1 MTDRAL
7 RASGV
12 RSGEPAP
19 IWEDDMKSMCLAA
32 VLAAMMGSAAFAQTF
47 GVSMQSFDNNFQ
59 TLLREG
65 ISARASEADGVNVQV
80 EDAQTDISK
89 QLDQVNNFIAAG
101 VDAIIMTL
109 TDTSAAPGI
118 SEAATKAGIPVVFL
132 NLEPENL
139 GNLPE
144 KQVYVGSRETES
156 GELGAKAAC
165 SLLTE
170 KGKASDAQVYILMG
184 DLAHQASRD
193 RTNSFKE
200 MLAAGDCKD
209 ATIADE
215 QSGAWARTNA
225 MDTTTNW
232 ITAGRPIDVVFAN
245 NDEMA
250 IGAIQALK
258 AAGVSMDDVIVIG
271 IDATQDGL
279 AAMAAGDLDATVFQ
293 NARGQSASAVDAAV
307 ALVRGDPVEKQ
318 VWVPFELVTPKNMA
332 DYASKN

>member
-1 MTDRAL
+1 
-7 RASGV
+7 
-12 RSGEPAP
+12 
-19 IWEDDMKSMCLAA
+19 MKSMYLAA
-32 VLAAMMGSAAFAQTF
+32 ALAALMGSAASAETI

-65 ISARASEADGVNVQV
+65 INARVGEVDGATVQI

-89 QLDQVNNFIAAG
+89 QLNQVNNFIAAG

-109 TDTSAAPGI
+109 TDTSAAAGI
-118 SEAATKAGIPVVFL
+118 SEAAEKAGIPLVYL

-139 GNLPE
+139 GKLPA
-144 KQVYVGSRETES
+144 KQAYVGSKETDS
-156 GELGAKAAC
+156 GKLGAEAAC
-165 SLLTE
+165 SLLKE

-193 RTNSFKE
+193 RTSAFKE
-200 MLAAGDCKD
+200 TLAAGDCKG

-215 QSGAWARTNA
+215 QSAAWTRTNA
-225 MDTTTNW
+225 MDLTTNW
-232 ITAGRPIDVVFAN
+232 ITAGQPIDVVFAN

-258 AAGVSMDDVIVIG
+258 AAGVSMDDVIVVG

-293 NARGQSASAVDAAV
+293 NAKGQSASAVDTAV
-307 ALVRGDPVEKQ
+307 SLVRGQSVEKN

-332 DYASKN
+332 DYAARN

>member
-1 MTDRAL
+1 
-7 RASGV
+7 
-12 RSGEPAP
+12 
-19 IWEDDMKSMCLAA
+19 MKSMYLAA
-32 VLAAMMGSAAFAQTF
+32 ALAALMGSAASAETI

-65 ISARASEADGVNVQV
+65 ISARASEVNGVNVQI

-89 QLDQVNNFIAAG
+89 QLNQVNNFIAAG
-101 VDAIIMTL
+101 VDAIVMTL

-118 SEAATKAGIPVVFL
+118 SEAAEKAGIPLVYL
-132 NLEPENL
+132 NLEPDNS
-139 GNLPE
+139 GKLPE
-144 KQVYVGSRETES
+144 KQAYVGSKETDS
-156 GELGAKAAC
+156 GKLGAEAAC
-165 SLLTE
+165 SLLKE

-193 RTNSFKE
+193 RTSSFKE
-200 MLAAGDCKD
+200 TLGASECKSV
-209 ATIADE
+209 TIADE
-215 QSGAWARTNA
+215 QSGAWTRTNA
-225 MDTTTNW
+225 MDLTTNW
-232 ITAGRPIDVVFAN
+232 ITAGQPIDVVFAN

-250 IGAIQALK
+250 IGALK
-258 AAGVSMDDVIVIG
+258 AAGVSMEDVIVVG

-293 NARGQSASAVDAAV
+293 NAKGQSASAVNAAV
-307 ALVRGDPVEKQ
+307 ALVRGEPVEKQ